1 MANTTESGLE
11 GLWLRALAVF
21 AAAFAYLRWLQFQT
35 AIIPGFDGYYHIKFA
50 ELLPSLGFVREFKWA
65 AHSVWATHF
74 ADKEI
79 LFHVFLVPFT
89 WFGDLAVG
97 AKYATVLLGAGAVT
111 SFYLVVSLNRLRF
124 PLVWTLL
131 LCGSGGYF
139 LYRIALPRPQLVSI
153 ILLLWSVHL
162 ILNRR
167 RVALAAVTVVYSLS
181 YTAFHLP
188 LALALIVSAY
198 LFLTERELE
207 WKTPL
212 TILGATVLG
221 MLVNPYFPNNVR
233 LFWVQN
239 FAVPWM
245 AVGSRADLN
254 MAVELGALSTRT
266 FLLSHLSVVV
276 PYLLAIYLSL
286 ARPRRVDTKTR
297 ILFVISTFFLLMT
310 FMIRRFLE
318 YSVPITL
325 LFLAAFYT
333 EQLAGFDLRA
343 ALANAGRRRRWAVA
357 AIVALV
363 VLLGSLQ
370 VRTWHHVMPNFGPGP
385 PMRQEAALYLKEHAD
400 PDELV
405 FTCDWDDTPELFFF
419 NDRNR
424 YPVILD
430 PSFMYYRDPE
440 VWREWYEVARG
451 GFAGRTYDILA
462 RDYRF
467 GVCTWDFEDLKRIVE
482 KDPRME
488 IVHDDGGAWVFRI
501 DRENPEI
508 TLDQFLELAP
518 DP

>member
-1 MANTTESGLE
+1 MDNPAESGLE
-11 GLWLRALAVF
+11 GLWLRAVAVF

-50 ELLPSLGFVREFKWA
+50 ELLPSLGFAREFKWA

-79 LFHVFLVPFT
+79 LFHAFLVPFT

-97 AKYATVLLGAGAVT
+97 AKYATVLLGAAAVT
-111 SFYLVVSLNRLRF
+111 SFYLVLSLNRLRF

-153 ILLLWSVHL
+153 ILLLWSLHL

-167 RVALAAVTVVYSLS
+167 RVALAAVTIVYSLS

-198 LFLTERELE
+198 LLLTERELD

-245 AVGSRADLN
+245 ALRGRVDLN

-266 FLLSHLSVVV
+266 FLLSHLSVVL
-276 PYLLAIYLSL
+276 PYLLAIYLAL
-286 ARPRRVDTKTR
+286 ARPLRVETRTR
-297 ILFVISTFFLLMT
+297 ILFVISTIFLLMT

-318 YSVPITL
+318 YSVPISL

-333 EQLAGFDLRA
+333 EQLEGFDLRA
-343 ALANAGRRRRWAVA
+343 TLAKAGPQRSSW
-357 AIVALV
+357 
-363 VLLGSLQ
+363 
-370 VRTWHHVMPNFGPGP
+370 
-385 PMRQEAALYLKEHAD
+385 
-400 PDELV
+400 
-405 FTCDWDDTPELFFF
+405 
-419 NDRNR
+419 
-424 YPVILD
+424 
-430 PSFMYYRDPE
+430 PS
-440 VWREWYEVARG
+440 
-451 GFAGRTYDILA
+451 
-462 RDYRF
+462 
-467 GVCTWDFEDLKRIVE
+467 
-482 KDPRME
+482 
-488 IVHDDGGAWVFRI
+488 
-501 DRENPEI
+501 
-508 TLDQFLELAP
+508 
-518 DP
+518 